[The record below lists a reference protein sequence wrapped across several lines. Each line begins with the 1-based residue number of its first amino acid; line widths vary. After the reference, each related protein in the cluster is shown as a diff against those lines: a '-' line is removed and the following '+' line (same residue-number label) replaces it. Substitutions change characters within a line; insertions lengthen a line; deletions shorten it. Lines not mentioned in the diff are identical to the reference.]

1 MTAAAAQPSASSP
14 TTTVVRRVI
23 GAKSAYST
31 HASSFRS
38 VTAYTT
44 PGSCSSSTRRLTTT
58 SAAIP
63 SVPPTPTP
71 TPHAPPVFDW
81 VALDEEK
88 KIWSDFE
95 DNDEAVLVQDLR
107 SDHAGETGAVWIY
120 AGAKVCMFVREEEE
134 EGGFFLYMRRS
145 FFICLYACHSLLLPL
160 SFSTSVSGSI
170 YLCPYLFL
178 PLSVTLTYTHTPI
191 RRPPLNSALPIGT
204 PPRPAPSPQ
213 PTTPPKRSTSP
224 TSIVC

>member
-1 MTAAAAQPSASSP
+1 VVVMLGGGSSSSSSSSRRPSCSHRRRLLMTAAAAQPSASSP

-44 PGSCSSSTRRLTTT
+44 PRSCSSSTRRLTTT

-134 EGGFFLYMRRS
+134 EGGVLSIYEKELFHI
-145 FFICLYACHSLLLPL
+145 FICLSFFYCRCLSLPL
-160 SFSTSVSGSI
+160 CLGLSIFALTFSF
-170 YLCPYLFL
+170 
-178 PLSVTLTYTHTPI
+178 LSLSH
-191 RRPPLNSALPIGT
+191 
-204 PPRPAPSPQ
+204 
-213 PTTPPKRSTSP
+213 
-224 TSIVC
+224 